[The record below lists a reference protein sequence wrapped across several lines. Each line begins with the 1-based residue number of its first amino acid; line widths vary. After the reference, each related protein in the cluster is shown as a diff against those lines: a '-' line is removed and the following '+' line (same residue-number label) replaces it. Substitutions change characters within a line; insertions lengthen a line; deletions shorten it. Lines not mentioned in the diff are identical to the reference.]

1 MMSAIFESVSDV
13 MKEGMWQI
21 TVQSILLYKGDFH
34 VQVGGLSSREVLMRR
49 HNIFDRLTR

>member
-1 MMSAIFESVSDV
+1 MMSAIFESVPDV